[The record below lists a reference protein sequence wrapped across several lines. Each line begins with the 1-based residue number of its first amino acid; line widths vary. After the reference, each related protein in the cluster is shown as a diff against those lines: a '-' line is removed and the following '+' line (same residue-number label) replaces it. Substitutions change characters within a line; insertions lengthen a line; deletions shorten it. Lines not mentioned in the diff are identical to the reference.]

1 MPRLTLIAAATLLAL
16 PGAAWA
22 QDVPA
27 QDRPG
32 RVAEV
37 DAGAGAAA
45 AMAERMEDPAFQQQL
60 ATAAAVMSEA
70 MLDLPIGPMARAAA
84 QAAGKDARD
93 IDPDMTLRR
102 AAGRDAERLPEE
114 IAQRTPQMM
123 GAMAGMARGMEA
135 MMPALRDMAE
145 KMREAM
151 ERARPAE

>member
-1 MPRLTLIAAATLLAL
+1 MAADPFSRAQVDIAYSRARNAGRLPRGWRNAMPRLTLIAAATLLAL

-70 MLDLPIGPMARAAA
+70 MLDLPIGPMACPKRSPSA
-84 QAAGKDARD
+84 
-93 IDPDMTLRR
+93 PRR
-102 AAGRDAERLPEE
+102 
-114 IAQRTPQMM
+114 
-123 GAMAGMARGMEA
+123 
-135 MMPALRDMAE
+135 
-145 KMREAM
+145 
-151 ERARPAE
+151 